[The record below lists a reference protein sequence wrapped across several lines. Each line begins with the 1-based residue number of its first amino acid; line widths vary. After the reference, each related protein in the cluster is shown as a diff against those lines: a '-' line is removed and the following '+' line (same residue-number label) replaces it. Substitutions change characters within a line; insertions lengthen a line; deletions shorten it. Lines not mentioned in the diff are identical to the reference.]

1 MAYVR
6 HFDETLDVAIDDDT
20 LNLRPDFVV
29 ERGSIPDDD
38 FEDFEDNSSTT
49 VDSNVV
55 TEDRAYARRVVST
68 H

>member
-20 LNLRPDFVV
+20 LNSRPDFVV

-38 FEDFEDNSSTT
+38 FEDFENNSSTT
-49 VDSNVV
+49 VDSNVM
-55 TEDRAYARRVVST
+55 TEDRVYARRVVST

>member
-6 HFDETLDVAIDDDT
+6 HLDETLDVAIDDDT
-20 LNLRPDFVV
+20 LNLRPNFVV

-49 VDSNVV
+49 VDNNVV